1 MALLAVLIYGLL
13 FSLLYAWAVVWL
25 LERRDRRYR
34 QGAGS
39 FTDAFLPGSFVLI
52 FVYISNIVVLVRWPS
67 SAVMFDLALL
77 GGLAAFAA
85 YREILYKTRAGSASR
100 KLRAEARLLER
111 YMKKDPGNAAL
122 YERASEIYEELGE
135 RGLAVEA
142 ARVAA
147 ELDPTV
153 RNSWRFRELLGD
165 DDGGSAGGKRGRGAP

>member
-1 MALLAVLIYGLL
+1 MALLAVLVYGLVFAL
-13 FSLLYAWAVVWL
+13 VYAWAVVWL

-34 QGAGS
+34 QGAAS

-67 SAVMFDLALL
+67 SAVMFDLTLL

-85 YREILYKTRAGSASR
+85 YRELLYRARQRSGTR

-122 YERASEIYEELGE
+122 FERASEVYEELGE
-135 RGLAVEA
+135 RALAVEA
-142 ARVAA
+142 ARMAA

-153 RNSWRFRELLGD
+153 RNSWRFRELLEGEET
-165 DDGGSAGGKRGRGAP
+165 SAGGKRRHGAP